1 MKHRIKIKKLIS
13 HNKVSKEKQTGDR
26 EEEAQ
31 DLKKRLS
38 RTKNKW
44 AETDSA
50 SMSIW

>member
-1 MKHRIKIKKLIS
+1 MKQRIKITKLIS
-13 HNKVSKEKQTGDR
+13 HNEVSKEKQMGDR

-31 DLKKRLS
+31 DPKERLR

-50 SMSIW
+50 RMSIW